1 MHTSS
6 QVEALNTRLDYVPPL
21 NLNSQLICHSQSVT
35 AFQSQLSF
43 VTSMELTRLSNR
55 ALLSILSTPSY
66 ARTSPPQRVDFA
78 SPLPYLLLSACLGTW
93 RTLRPWKASVYK
105 HIPPNMMST
114 TSCFALPR
122 SPKCRWTDFVVY
134 ISILK
139 ICPGHIAVFPSSH
152 FNEYNWDRIRF
163 RCLSAQGDKTW

>member
-66 ARTSPPQRVDFA
+66 ARNSPTQRVDFA
-78 SPLPYLLLSACLGTW
+78 SPP
-93 RTLRPWKASVYK
+93 
-105 HIPPNMMST
+105 IP
-114 TSCFALPR
+114 L
-122 SPKCRWTDFVVY
+122 
-134 ISILK
+134 
-139 ICPGHIAVFPSSH
+139 AV
-152 FNEYNWDRIRF
+152 
-163 RCLSAQGDKTW
+163 CLSRNLENPPPLKGFAI